1 MNKEIKIVVVYGG
14 ISTEREVS
22 LRSGKAVYKALCEA
36 GFKNIVLFDLHK
48 DNIGEL
54 LSLKPDLAYLALHGK
69 GGEDGCIQG
78 VLELAGIPYTGPGV
92 AASAICM
99 DKIYTKNMLKASDIP
114 TSDYIEINKNNMK
127 IADIC
132 MLIIKKFGLPVVLKS
147 PCQGSSI
154 GVEIVKK
161 EDTLINA
168 IQNIFSY
175 GDRLLVEKF
184 VSGTEITL
192 PIIGNEELLVL
203 PDIEITSEREF
214 YDYTA
219 KYTAGLC
226 HHIIPARISEAN
238 RKKVIE
244 IGIKVCQKLNLC
256 GISRIDFIID
266 EKEGPMVIEVNTL
279 PGMTEMSL
287 VPDAARVAGL
297 NFSELVVK
305 IIEYGM
311 DIEKN

>member
-1 MNKEIKIVVVYGG
+1 MNKKIKIVVVYGG

-36 GFKNIVLFDLHK
+36 GFKNVVLFDLHK

-127 IADIC
+127 IPDIC
-132 MLIIKKFGLPVVLKS
+132 TLIIKKFGLPVVLKS

-244 IGIKVCQKLNLC
+244 IGIKVYQSLW
-256 GISRIDFIID
+256 DF
-266 EKEGPMVIEVNTL
+266 TY
-279 PGMTEMSL
+279 
-287 VPDAARVAGL
+287 R
-297 NFSELVVK
+297 F
-305 IIEYGM
+305 YY
-311 DIEKN
+311 

>member
-36 GFKNIVLFDLHK
+36 GFKNVVLFDLHK

-132 MLIIKKFGLPVVLKS
+132 TLIVKKFGLPVVLKS

-175 GDRLLVEKF
+175 GDRLLVEKY

-226 HHIIPARISEAN
+226 HHIIPAHISEAN

-244 IGIKVCQKLNLC
+244 IGIKVYQKLNLC

-266 EKEGPMVIEVNTL
+266 EKERPMVIEVNTL

-311 DIEKN
+311 DIERN